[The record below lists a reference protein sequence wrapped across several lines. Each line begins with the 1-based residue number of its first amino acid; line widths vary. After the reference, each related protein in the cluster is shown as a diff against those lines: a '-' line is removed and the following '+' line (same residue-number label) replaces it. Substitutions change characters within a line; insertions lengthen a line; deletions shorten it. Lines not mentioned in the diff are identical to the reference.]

1 MSTRIAFK
9 ANICA
14 KADNLPG
21 KTTAWMR
28 FTQTYPVS
36 KSQFGQHV
44 GIITHVIIFKLPIRY
59 NRAVEEPPIMLNMS
73 PSLLISRIITLII
86 ALTVHEFAHAFV
98 AYRFGD
104 TTARDAGR
112 LTLNPLK
119 HLDVIGSLMLLVAGF
134 GWAKPV
140 PINPYALRRRA
151 DSAVM
156 WVSLAGPVSNLLLA
170 IVAGLLLRL
179 RVVPWVGSTGLL
191 PSPAEFLFTFMSI
204 NLVLMLFNLI
214 PLAPLDGEKVL
225 TNLLPAKWSSGLASI
240 QQYGPILLLV
250 LLFVL
255 PMVGIDIISWI
266 MTPAL
271 TQLQKFILGVS

>member
-1 MSTRIAFK
+1 
-9 ANICA
+9 
-14 KADNLPG
+14 
-21 KTTAWMR
+21 
-28 FTQTYPVS
+28 
-36 KSQFGQHV
+36 
-44 GIITHVIIFKLPIRY
+44 
-59 NRAVEEPPIMLNMS
+59 MLNLS
-73 PSLLISRIITLII
+73 PSLLISRIITLIL
-86 ALTVHEFAHAFV
+86 ALTVHEFSHAFV

-119 HLDVIGSLMLLVAGF
+119 HLDIVGSLMLLVAGF

-140 PINPYALRRRA
+140 PVNPYALRRKSDA
-151 DSAVM
+151 AMM
-156 WVSLAGPVSNLLLA
+156 WVSLAGPGSNLLLA
-170 IVAGLLLRL
+170 ILAGVLLRF
-179 RVVPWVGSTGLL
+179 RVVPWVGSTGFL
-191 PSPAEFLFTFMSI
+191 PSPAEFLFTFMTI

-225 TNLLPAKWSSGLASI
+225 ANLLPDSWARNFSAI

-255 PMVGIDIISWI
+255 PMVGVDIISWI

-271 TQLQKFILGVS
+271 NQLQKVILGV

>member
-1 MSTRIAFK
+1 ML
-9 ANICA
+9 
-14 KADNLPG
+14 NLP
-21 KTTAWMR
+21 
-28 FTQTYPVS
+28 
-36 KSQFGQHV
+36 
-44 GIITHVIIFKLPIRY
+44 
-59 NRAVEEPPIMLNMS
+59 
-73 PSLLISRIITLII
+73 PSLLISRIITLIV
-86 ALTVHEFAHAFV
+86 ALTIHEFAHAFM

-140 PINPYALRRRA
+140 PVNPYALRRRS
-151 DSAVM
+151 DSAMM
-156 WVSLAGPVSNLLLA
+156 WVSLAGPASNLLMSILA
-170 IVAGLLLRL
+170 GILLRL
-179 RVVPWVGSTGLL
+179 RVFPWVASDGFL
-191 PSPAEFLFTFMSI
+191 PSPAEFLFTFMTI

-225 TNLLPAKWSSGLASI
+225 ANLLPASWSNHLASI

-266 MTPAL
+266 MTPVL
-271 TQLQKFILGVS
+271 TQLQKVILGVS

>member
-1 MSTRIAFK
+1 
-9 ANICA
+9 
-14 KADNLPG
+14 
-21 KTTAWMR
+21 
-28 FTQTYPVS
+28 
-36 KSQFGQHV
+36 
-44 GIITHVIIFKLPIRY
+44 
-59 NRAVEEPPIMLNMS
+59 MLNLS
-73 PSLLISRIITLII
+73 PSLLFSRIVTLIV

-98 AYRFGD
+98 SYRFGD

-119 HLDVIGSLMLLVAGF
+119 HLDPIGSLMLLVAGF

-151 DSAVM
+151 AEAVM
-156 WVSLAGPVSNLLLA
+156 WVSLAGPASNLLMA
-170 IVAGLLLRL
+170 ILAGLVLRL
-179 RVVPWVGSTGLL
+179 RIFPWVATTGML
-191 PSPAEFLFTFMSI
+191 PSPAEFLFTFMTI

-214 PLAPLDGEKVL
+214 PLSPLDVETVL
-225 TNLLPAKWSSGLASI
+225 GNLLPKSWADSFASI
-240 QQYGPILLLV
+240 QRYGPILLLV

-271 TQLQKFILGVS
+271 TQIQKVILGVS

>member
-1 MSTRIAFK
+1 VSQFTPGQQHTMPACCAFQSNISTQ
-9 ANICA
+9 
-14 KADNLPG
+14 ADDLPG
-21 KTTAWMR
+21 KPTAWVS
-28 FTQTYPVS
+28 FSQTHPVA
-36 KSQFGQHV
+36 KIQFGQHA
-44 GIITHVIIFKLPIRY
+44 GIITHVIIFKLPAQ
-59 NRAVEEPPIMLNMS
+59 NDRAVEEPPIMLNLS
-73 PSLLISRIITLII
+73 PSLLISRIVTLII

-112 LTLNPLK
+112 LTLNPLR
-119 HLDVIGSLMLLVAGF
+119 HLDVVGSLMLLVAGF

-156 WVSLAGPVSNLLLA
+156 WVSLAGPASNLLMA
-170 IVAGLLLRL
+170 IIAGLLLRL
-179 RVVPWVGSTGLL
+179 KVVPWVGSTGTL

-225 TNLLPAKWSSGLASI
+225 SNLLPARWSSGLASI
-240 QQYGPILLLV
+240 QRYGPVLLLV

-255 PMVGIDIISWI
+255 PMVGIDIISW
-266 MTPAL
+266 MPG
-271 TQLQKFILGVS
+271 F